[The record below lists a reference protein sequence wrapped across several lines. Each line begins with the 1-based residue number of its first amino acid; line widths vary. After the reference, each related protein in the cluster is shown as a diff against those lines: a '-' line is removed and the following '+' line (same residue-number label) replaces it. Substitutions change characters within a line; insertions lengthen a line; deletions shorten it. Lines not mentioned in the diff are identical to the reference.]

1 MSNEIREKIG
11 LRIAKLRESRG
22 LSQKQLADELEKI
35 GLKVRRET
43 ITQWENG
50 TRDLKTEYTIKLA
63 DFFGVSCDEILRGIK
78 AENLSATQIT
88 GLYSSTIDNL
98 KRISGWGTS
107 GPTGLS
113 DEVNSFL
120 GNQYFYFL
128 LNRWRDFRKS
138 ASSLRSAKTGFIQ
151 ACKNNNID
159 FLKYSEDEVTS
170 LLACAMDNLRSS
182 INKVSISARYFMD
195 CQEKMNYYKFK
206 IEQTIRGYE
215 ETVEEEEGVK
225 GL

>member
-98 KRISGWGTS
+98 K
-107 GPTGLS
+107 
-113 DEVNSFL
+113 
-120 GNQYFYFL
+120 
-128 LNRWRDFRKS
+128 
-138 ASSLRSAKTGFIQ
+138 
-151 ACKNNNID
+151 
-159 FLKYSEDEVTS
+159 
-170 LLACAMDNLRSS
+170 
-182 INKVSISARYFMD
+182 
-195 CQEKMNYYKFK
+195 
-206 IEQTIRGYE
+206 
-215 ETVEEEEGVK
+215 
-225 GL
+225 